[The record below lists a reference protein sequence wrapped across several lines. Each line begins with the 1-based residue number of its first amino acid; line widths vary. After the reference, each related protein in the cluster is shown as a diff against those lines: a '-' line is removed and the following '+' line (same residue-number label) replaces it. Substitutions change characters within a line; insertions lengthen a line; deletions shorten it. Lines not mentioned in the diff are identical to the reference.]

1 MRFFI
6 QGRRELALTRLTGF
20 DYFTAKPKSG
30 EAAQDAALFR
40 READFAFFAARLG
53 WDYEQY
59 AQHTPVQLA
68 FVRKELETVTVGQSN
83 LFKDAVQVAVANC
96 LSKKRHKLWK
106 KRNGSFREDSFTY
119 EEIDALKEQHRKNPP
134 WTPWGGGKLNG

>member
-1 MRFFI
+1 M
-6 QGRRELALTRLTGF
+6 
-20 DYFTAKPKSG
+20 
-30 EAAQDAALFR
+30 
-40 READFAFFAARLG
+40 
-53 WDYEQY
+53 
-59 AQHTPVQLA
+59 QLA
-68 FVRKELETVTVGQSN
+68 FVRKELETVTVDQSN

-106 KRNGSFREDSFTY
+106 KRNGSFREDAFTY

>member
-1 MRFFI
+1 M
-6 QGRRELALTRLTGF
+6 
-20 DYFTAKPKSG
+20 
-30 EAAQDAALFR
+30 FR
-40 READFAFFAARLG
+40 KEADFAFFAARLG

-68 FVRKELETVTVGQSN
+68 FVRKELETVTVDQSN